1 MPVVARNVDDRRDGN
16 EWKFVTRS
24 HGSFRSGVV
33 GNGTYI
39 YCSIA
44 TTSASFCVVVEFIL
58 GDRDTPSNFHFGGM
72 ELGTKV
78 DRLIHRKRK
87 IGRIKGLV
95 MNFRS
100 VNRENLWD
108 RYVCVCVCVCTTP
121 LFSLSLFFF
130 SFLTNDGR

>member
-1 MPVVARNVDDRRDGN
+1 MIAATVTNGN
-16 EWKFVTRS
+16 SSREVTAVFAA
-24 HGSFRSGVV
+24 GWSGM
-33 GNGTYI
+33 GPI

-108 RYVCVCVCVCTTP
+108 RYVCVCVCVCVQL
-121 LFSLSLFFF
+121 LFSLSLSFF
-130 SFLTNDGR
+130 SLF